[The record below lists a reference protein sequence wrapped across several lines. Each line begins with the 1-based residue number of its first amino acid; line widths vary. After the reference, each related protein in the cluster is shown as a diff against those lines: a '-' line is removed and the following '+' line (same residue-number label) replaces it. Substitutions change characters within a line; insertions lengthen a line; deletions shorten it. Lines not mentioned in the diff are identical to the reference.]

1 LKIARPMIFSFVYVR
16 EPKFQILKFSQSIF
30 QESLQIARPMMF
42 YCVHVWGG
50 YLKIW
55 NQPEHICNVYICIYV
70 RTSARIR
77 CMDTHTHTH
86 TYTDT
91 LSLTQAPTRTDSHT
105 QAYRHTGI
113 QTHTLRNTSETHTHA
128 YTQTQTRTHTHTYTL
143 SLLTFGKKPQ
153 MWESSEALRLSPKTS
168 TFPGGTT
175 TGPNL

>member
-1 LKIARPMIFSFVYVR
+1 MKIARPMIFSFVYVR

-86 TYTDT
+86 THTHTYTDT
-91 LSLTQAPTRTDSHT
+91 LSLTQTPTHTGTQT
-105 QAYRHTGI
+105 QAYR
-113 QTHTLRNTSETHTHA
+113 HTLRNTSETHTHV